1 MIKKLFAQSGI
12 LRSIFFPILGQFDFQ
27 IRIKH
32 DFTKR
37 SFYLKSW
44 SHKGYWYYGLSRE
57 GEEVDRFKELIKKG
71 SNILE
76 VGGHIGHVTQLFESL
91 VSNSGKVLVA
101 EPTKESLFY
110 LKKNVLSSTTIL
122 PVAVSDKIGK
132 LNFFTEHYGGYTNS
146 LVEDF
151 TSSMNTNLSITH
163 RTKPKS
169 IKKTEVDSTTIDQI
183 CKDKQYSPNFIKIDV
198 EGAEYNVLIGGK
210 ETLQSVDSLMV
221 EISRSNQ
228 EVYNFLYGLDF
239 RAIHKDGNPVKKN
252 DYPSGNIFFI
262 K

>member
-1 MIKKLFAQSGI
+1 M
-12 LRSIFFPILGQFDFQ
+12 
-27 IRIKH
+27 
-32 DFTKR
+32 
-37 SFYLKSW
+37 
-44 SHKGYWYYGLSRE
+44 
-57 GEEVDRFKELIKKG
+57 
-71 SNILE
+71 
-76 VGGHIGHVTQLFESL
+76 
-91 VSNSGKVLVA
+91 VA